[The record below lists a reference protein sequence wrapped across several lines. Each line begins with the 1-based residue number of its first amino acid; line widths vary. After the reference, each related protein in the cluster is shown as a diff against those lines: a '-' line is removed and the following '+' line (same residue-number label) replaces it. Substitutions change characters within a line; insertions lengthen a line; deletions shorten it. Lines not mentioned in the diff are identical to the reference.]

1 MKKHTLVIT
10 TLIVGVALGA
20 GCMLVVTLIMNNGE
34 QTDDFAG
41 KEGQKPASSP
51 PTPDTDSP
59 TTTDGQVTMT
69 RGAAPGYVNDR
80 ACAEC
85 HQETYDLYQQVGMA
99 NSFFRPL
106 PDKLVE
112 DFDNNVFVHKPS
124 QRHYEMT
131 RRDDAL
137 FFSRFQLDEEGNRIN
152 QFECQVDWVLGSG
165 NHARNYIYQTAS
177 GELFQLPIAWYP
189 QENRWAMAAG
199 YDNVLH
205 EGVLR
210 HVQRDCMFC
219 HNAYPDVPEGSD
231 VYATTHTFPKQM
243 PEGIGCQ
250 RCHGPGGQHV
260 LAAKADPNASEKH
273 RSTIVNPANLDA
285 PLRDDV
291 CNQCHY
297 QPSVTLTGLRRFGK
311 ADYSFRPG
319 KSLADYLVGIDVV
332 EREKERSERFEINH
346 HAYRLQQSRCFA
358 ESEGRL
364 GCLTCHDPHHRVSQ
378 DDRASHYRSACVK
391 CHSLDDCT
399 LRPEDHEHVKDVDV
413 HDCATCHMPKRR
425 TQDAVHVVMTDHFIG
440 RSLPNDAL
448 LAEMPEV
455 KPVLSG
461 LVFTEQQQ
469 STDAGDN
476 QLYRAVTMLRL
487 SKFSQPAAANQ
498 LENLLATLDLPNVEP
513 YLDLTMAQLR
523 QRRFAAA
530 ERTAALTLERFPNH
544 PLAMEWR
551 GAALLSLKKGEAAE
565 DQLMQ
570 ALKSNPDRAE
580 AHYNLALL
588 LLESERAEEAIER
601 LQRAIEIRPNTP
613 LAWYYIGKAQQEL
626 GRQEEAVRAFQRTL
640 QIEPAHGRAYLEL
653 GQTLIALDRRDEARR
668 YWQHGIQVAAQPQ
681 PLIEAFQKTKFA
693 TVKPVLSE
701 TTGGPVLAPAR
712 DTLVAVPLPD
722 LTRLEESVAKQI
734 QAFLDSF
741 ERTASETAGSDD
753 ALAEAYGTLGQLYH
767 AYELNEAAECCYV
780 NAIRLAPNDPRAYHL
795 IATLYQQVGQLTHAE
810 TYFKL
815 DIKLSPDNVPA
826 MVRLGTV
833 HLQMNQLAEARDSF
847 ERALSIEPD
856 CAAALNGLGDVAL
869 REKKYTEAIPFFEG
883 ALKRVPGAN
892 TIHYSLAM
900 AHRGLGDMEKAK
912 SHLEKRGTVG
922 IRPVDPL
929 IDALPQLLQGER
941 VYLIRGRM
949 AFAAG
954 RYAEAAAAFAKAVE
968 AKPDSVPA
976 LINYGTALIQ
986 LGRTDTAIE
995 QYRKAIECDP
1005 ENVTGHYN
1013 LGALMAQQSDH
1024 ERAVEHLQ
1032 TVVKL
1037 VPEDQAARRLLAGSL
1052 RETGKSDEALEHLEH
1067 VLTEAPDDEP
1077 ALIDL
1082 ANLLVEMRQ
1091 CKRAVDLLDGAQSR
1105 FPDRGRTA
1113 HTLARLLATSPDVSL
1128 RNGQRA
1134 VELAAQ
1140 VVQVQ
1145 PTAPHMETLALALA
1159 EAGRFD
1165 EAATIQKRLIAQA
1178 EEAENEGLTARLK
1191 KDLVRYEKGEPSRP
1205 KVEAVSGQGKDDV
1218 DSKPDD
1224 DKKTAPKPDG

>member
-10 TLIVGVALGA
+10 TLVVGVALGA
-20 GCMLVVTLIMNNGE
+20 GCMLVATLIMKNGE
-34 QTDDFAG
+34 QTEDIAG
-41 KEGQKPASSP
+41 REGQKTVPSP
-51 PTPDTDSP
+51 PTPGTDSP
-59 TTTDGQVTMT
+59 TNADEQVPVTH
-69 RGAAPGYVNDR
+69 GAAPGYVDDR
-80 ACAEC
+80 TCAEC
-85 HQETYDLYQQVGMA
+85 HQETYDSYQQVGMA
-99 NSFFRPL
+99 SSFYRPL

-112 DFDNNVFVHKPS
+112 DFDNNAFVHKPS

-165 NHARNYIYQTAS
+165 NHARNYVYQTVS

-199 YDNVLH
+199 YDDRLH
-205 EGVLR
+205 EGVAR
-210 HVQRDCMFC
+210 QVQRDCMFC

-231 VYATTHTFPKQM
+231 AYAAPHTFPKQL

-260 LAAKADPNASEKH
+260 LAANADPDASEKH

-285 PLRDDV
+285 QRRDDV

-297 QPSVTLTGLRRFGK
+297 QPSVTLTGLRCFGVS
-311 ADYSFRPG
+311 DYSFRPG
-319 KSLADYLVGIDVV
+319 QSLADYLVGMDVE
-332 EREKERSERFEINH
+332 EREKETSERFEINH

-364 GCLTCHDPHHRVSQ
+364 GCLTCHDPHRRVSP
-378 DDRASHYRSACVK
+378 DDRASHYRSACVM

-399 LRPEDHEHVKDVDV
+399 LRPEDHEQVKDVHV

-425 TQDAVHVVMTDHFIG
+425 TQDVVHVVMTDHLIG
-440 RSLPNDAL
+440 RSLPSEAL
-448 LAEMPEV
+448 LAEMPEI
-455 KPVLSG
+455 KPVLKD
-461 LVFTEQQQ
+461 LVFTEQQS
-469 STDAGDN
+469 STDAGN
-476 QLYRAVTMLRL
+476 NELYRAVAMLRL
-487 SKFSQPAAANQ
+487 SKFGHPVAANQ
-498 LENLLATLDLPNVEP
+498 LENLLATLDPANVEP
-513 YLDLTMAQLR
+513 YLDLTMAQLK
-523 QRRFAAA
+523 QRRYAVA
-530 ERTAALTLERFPNH
+530 ERTAALTLERFADD

-551 GAALLSLKKGEAAE
+551 GAALLSLGKDEAAE
-565 DQLMQ
+565 NQLLR
-570 ALKSNPDRAE
+570 ALKANPERAE
-580 AHYNLALL
+580 THYNLGLL
-588 LLESERAEEAIER
+588 LLQGDRAEEAVKYF
-601 LQRAIEIRPNTP
+601 QQSVEIRPNTA
-613 LAWYYIGKAQQEL
+613 LAWFYLGKAQLEL
-626 GRQEEAVRAFQRTL
+626 GRQEEAIQSFQRTL
-640 QIEPAHGRAYLEL
+640 QTEPAHGRAYLEL

-668 YWQHGIQVAAQPQ
+668 YWQHGIQVAAQPE
-681 PLIEAFQKTKFA
+681 PLIEAFQKTDLA
-693 TVKPVLSE
+693 TVKPILSE
-701 TTGGPVLAPAR
+701 ATGGPVLAPAR

-722 LTRLEESVAKQI
+722 LARLEESVAKQI

-741 ERTASETAGSDD
+741 EQSAAETAGSTES
-753 ALAEAYGTLGQLYH
+753 LAEAYSTLGQLYH

-780 NAIRLAPNDPRAYHL
+780 NAIRLTPKDPRPYHL
-795 IATLYQQVGQLTHAE
+795 IATLYQQAGQLTHAE
-810 TYFKL
+810 TYFGL

-826 MVRLGTV
+826 MVRLGTAQ
-833 HLQMNQLAEARDSF
+833 LQMNQLTEARDSF

-869 REKKYTEAIPFFEG
+869 REKKYKEAIPLFEG
-883 ALKRVPGAN
+883 ALKYVPGAN

-929 IDALPQLLQGER
+929 IDALPELIQGER

-954 RYAEAAAAFAKAVE
+954 RYGEAAAAFVKAVE

-1005 ENVTGHYN
+1005 ENVTAHYN
-1013 LGALMAQQSDH
+1013 LGALMAQQGNH
-1024 ERAVEHLQ
+1024 EDAIEHLK
-1032 TVVKL
+1032 TVVEL
-1037 VPEDQAARRLLAGSL
+1037 VPEDQVARRLLAGSL
-1052 RETGKSDEALEHLEH
+1052 REAGKSDEALKHLEQ

-1082 ANLLVEMRQ
+1082 ANLLVELGQ
-1091 CKRAVDLLDGAQSR
+1091 CKRAVELLDGAQRR

-1113 HTLARLLATSPDVSL
+1113 HALARLLATSPDASL
-1128 RNGQRA
+1128 RNGKRA

-1145 PTAPHMETLALALA
+1145 PTAPHKETLALALA

-1165 EAATIQKRLIAQA
+1165 EAAMIQKRLVAQA
-1178 EEAENEGLTARLK
+1178 EEAQNEELAARLK
-1191 KDLVRYEKGEPSRP
+1191 KDLARYEKGEPADP
-1205 KVEAVSGQGKDDV
+1205 EVEPVSKQDE
-1218 DSKPDD
+1218 DSTDSEHD
-1224 DKKTAPKPDG
+1224 SDKKTAPKPDS